1 MKEDNPYTF
10 RSDVYAY
17 GVVLYELFSATLP
30 YSNISNRDQV
40 STMYCSDIS
49 QLILFS
55 AVLIRRVKPIASV
68 APMKH

>member
-17 GVVLYELFSATLP
+17 GVVLYELFSGTLP

-40 STMYCSDIS
+40 TIES
-49 QLILFS
+49 L
-55 AVLIRRVKPIASV
+55 
-68 APMKH
+68 